1 MAFCYN
7 CGARLNDEV
16 RFCPYCGARQDT
28 TPAPPVQPAP
38 PLPVQPEAERPRP
51 VPPRPA
57 PPVMDP
63 KADAT
68 LLPRRGDK
76 RPRKRGCL
84 FWFLVLLG
92 ILLLLFV
99 AYYIYD
105 YITFVM

>member
-1 MAFCYN
+1 
-7 CGARLNDEV
+7 
-16 RFCPYCGARQDT
+16 
-28 TPAPPVQPAP
+28 
-38 PLPVQPEAERPRP
+38 
-51 VPPRPA
+51 
-57 PPVMDP
+57 MDP
-63 KADAT
+63 KADAS

-84 FWFLVLLG
+84 FWILVLLG

>member
-1 MAFCYN
+1 MFCEQ
-7 CGARLNDEV
+7 CGAPIPEGA
-16 RFCPYCGARQDT
+16 RFCEQCGAPVEQASA
-28 TPAPPVQPAP
+28 PAPA
-38 PLPVQPEAERPRP
+38 
-51 VPPRPA
+51 PPRPA
-57 PPVMDP
+57 AAFTSPAD
-63 KADAT
+63 DAT

>member
-16 RFCPYCGARQDT
+16 RFCPYCGAKQEPT
-28 TPAPPVQPAP
+28 
-38 PLPVQPEAERPRP
+38 
-51 VPPRPA
+51 PA

-63 KADAT
+63 KAEAS

-84 FWFLVLLG
+84 FWILVLLG

>member
-7 CGARLNDEV
+7 CGARLNGEV
-16 RFCPYCGARQDT
+16 RFCPYCGAKQET
-28 TPAPPVQPAP
+28 TPAPP
-38 PLPVQPEAERPRP
+38 
-51 VPPRPA
+51 RPA
-57 PPVMDP
+57 AAFTSPAD
-63 KADAT
+63 DAT

>member
-1 MAFCYN
+1 
-7 CGARLNDEV
+7 
-16 RFCPYCGARQDT
+16 
-28 TPAPPVQPAP
+28 
-38 PLPVQPEAERPRP
+38 
-51 VPPRPA
+51 
-57 PPVMDP
+57 MDP

-68 LLPRRGDK
+68 LLPRRGDQ
-76 RPRKRGCL
+76 RPRKRGFL